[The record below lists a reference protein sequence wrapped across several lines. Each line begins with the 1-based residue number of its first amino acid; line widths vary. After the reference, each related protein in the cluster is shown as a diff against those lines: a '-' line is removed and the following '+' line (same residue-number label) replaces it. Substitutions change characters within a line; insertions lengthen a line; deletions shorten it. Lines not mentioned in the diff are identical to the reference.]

1 LIGRPFLR
9 DAAGAEGKLGFALPE
24 DGRGYGIA
32 ADIEMMTKLARR
44 G

>member
-1 LIGRPFLR
+1 MIGRPFLC
-9 DAAGAEGKLGFALPE
+9 DAAGPEGKFGFALPE

-32 ADIEMMTKLARR
+32 ADIEMMTKLACR